1 MKKFNLNLLN
11 IFAFMLISFACN
23 SQIKKTIYFIPGQG
37 SDKRI
42 FDDLTIDSSYNYKFI
57 EYGTP
62 YKKVSLKSFA
72 KQISTSIDTTE
83 KFILIG
89 VSLGGM
95 ICAELNEILNPE
107 KVILISSAKNR
118 TELPFRYKF
127 QRIIP
132 LFEILPARLLF
143 WGAKILQPIV
153 EPDRNKN
160 EDTFKSMLYSKNP
173 KYIKRTIRLI
183 IKWKRRSNSKKIIHI
198 HGTKDHTLP
207 FRNIANPDYVIENGS
222 HMMTL
227 TRANEISKILNEV
240 LNK

>member
-1 MKKFNLNLLN
+1 MKKFNLNLLT
-11 IFAFMLISFACN
+11 IFAFMLISSTSY

-42 FDDLTIDSSYNYKFI
+42 FADLTLDSSYNYKFLD
-57 EYGTP
+57 YNTP
-62 YKKVSLKSFA
+62 DRKLLLSEFA
-72 KQISTSIDTTE
+72 KQIATSIDSSE

-107 KVILISSAKNR
+107 KVIIISSAKNR
-118 TELPFRYKF
+118 MELPFRYKF

-132 LFEILPARLLF
+132 LFEIFPARVLF

-153 EPDRNKN
+153 ESDRNKN
-160 EDTFKSMLYSKNP
+160 KDTFKSMLFSKNP
-173 KYIKRTIRLI
+173 TYIKRTIRLI
-183 IKWKRRSNSKKIIHI
+183 INWKRTSNSKEIIHI
-198 HGTKDHTLP
+198 HGTNDHTLP
-207 FRNIANPDYVIENGS
+207 FKNISNPDYVIKNGS

-227 TRANEISKILNEV
+227 TRADEISKILNKI
-240 LNK
+240 LSK

>member
-1 MKKFNLNLLN
+1 MKKLNVATVLVL
-11 IFAFMLISFACN
+11 MLISFLCY
-23 SQIKKTIYFIPGQG
+23 SQNKKTIYFFPGQG

-42 FDDLTIDSSYNYKFI
+42 FESLTIDSSYNCKFL

-62 YKKVSLKSFA
+62 ERKATLKEFA
-72 KQISTSIDTTE
+72 KQISASIDTTE
-83 KFILIG
+83 EFILVG

-132 LFEILPARLLF
+132 LFEIFPAGVLF

-153 EPDRNKN
+153 EPDRNTN
-160 EDTFKSMLYSKNP
+160 EDIFKSMLYSKNP
-173 KYIKRTIRLI
+173 EYIKRTIRLI
-183 IKWKRRSNSKKIIHI
+183 IKWKRTLNSQNIIHI
-198 HGTKDHTLP
+198 HGTNDHTLP
-207 FRNIANPDYVIENGS
+207 FRNIAEPDYVIENGS
-222 HMMTL
+222 HMMAL
-227 TRANEISKILNEV
+227 TRADEISEILNEI
-240 LNK
+240 LRK